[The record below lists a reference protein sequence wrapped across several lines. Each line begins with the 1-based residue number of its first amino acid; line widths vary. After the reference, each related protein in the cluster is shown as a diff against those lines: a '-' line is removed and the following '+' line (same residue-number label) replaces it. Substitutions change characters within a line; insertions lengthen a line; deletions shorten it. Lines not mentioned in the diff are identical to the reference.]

1 MSAKE
6 YSVDSRYLCTGQII
20 LIFLT
25 TIFCRAPQSDRMG
38 DLWSLVN
45 FVGAFSNAQNDT
57 KVLLKRIGA
66 WDQFGTG
73 WGDNGDEEIFGATKS
88 RHATNSTSL
97 FSDYFTRSLEHEVEE
112 RYSADY
118 CNEKISKALNLDRR
132 IDCAKSDGG
141 LTT

>member
-1 MSAKE
+1 
-6 YSVDSRYLCTGQII
+6 
-20 LIFLT
+20 
-25 TIFCRAPQSDRMG
+25 MG

-88 RHATNSTSL
+88 RHATNSTAL
-97 FSDYFTRSLEHEVEE
+97 FSDYFTRSLEDGRSMFEVVLVVNNTIAANMPVERGVQGEE
-112 RYSADY
+112 K
-118 CNEKISKALNLDRR
+118 E
-132 IDCAKSDGG
+132 
-141 LTT
+141 